1 MHRKIAKS
9 YDNLRSI
16 TFMQIKYR
24 EILHRS
30 QITKRYVCGKVSKY
44 YTVNL
49 RNVLTSNFETLRLR
63 KKFRNITAECCDVK
77 LRNIMFSEKFR
88 NITP

>member
-1 MHRKIAKS
+1 MKFMYRKIAKS

-30 QITKRYVCGKVSKY
+30 T
-44 YTVNL
+44 TV
-49 RNVLTSNFETLRLR
+49 
-63 KKFRNITAECCDVK
+63 VK
-77 LRNIMFSEKFR
+77 LTFAEKFR

>member
-1 MHRKIAKS
+1 VLRLQFNCKITEIMKFMHRKIAKS

-30 QITKRYVCGKVSKY
+30 QIT
-44 YTVNL
+44 
-49 RNVLTSNFETLRLR
+49 F
-63 KKFRNITAECCDVK
+63 A
-77 LRNIMFSEKFR
+77 EKFR